1 MRSVIVKEPGQLNI
15 ASRPVPV
22 PGSHEVRVKIA
33 FAGIC
38 GSDVHIYQGH
48 NPFAKYPRV
57 IGHEFFGIVDAVGE
71 QVSPARIGERVA
83 VDPVVSCGHCYPC
96 SVGRPNVCAQLQVI
110 GVHRDGGFSDYA
122 CVPAKNAWR
131 IPEAIS
137 DRQATMVEPF
147 TIAANITA
155 QLQPTPQDIALV
167 YGAGPMCL
175 TVIQALKGCMAL
187 SR

>member
-57 IGHEFFGIVDAVGE
+57 IGHVILRHYRCRRRAGLSGAYWRTRRDRSGGQLRPLLSLLGWSAECLRAAPGHRGAPRWGIQRLCLRAG
-71 QVSPARIGERVA
+71 QKCLAHS
-83 VDPVVSCGHCYPC
+83 
-96 SVGRPNVCAQLQVI
+96 
-110 GVHRDGGFSDYA
+110 GGYQRSSGD
-122 CVPAKNAWR
+122 N
-131 IPEAIS
+131 
-137 DRQATMVEPF
+137 
-147 TIAANITA
+147 
-155 QLQPTPQDIALV
+155 
-167 YGAGPMCL
+167 G
-175 TVIQALKGCMAL
+175 
-187 SR
+187 

>member
-110 GVHRDGGFSDYA
+110 GVPPRWGIQRLCLRAGQKCLAHSGGYQRSSGD
-122 CVPAKNAWR
+122 N
-131 IPEAIS
+131 
-137 DRQATMVEPF
+137 
-147 TIAANITA
+147 
-155 QLQPTPQDIALV
+155 
-167 YGAGPMCL
+167 G
-175 TVIQALKGCMAL
+175 
-187 SR
+187 

>member
-1 MRSVIVKEPGQLNI
+1 MRSVVVKEPGQLNI
-15 ASRPVPV
+15 ESRPVPA
-22 PGSHEVRVKIA
+22 PGAHEVRVKIA

-57 IGHEFFGIVDAVGE
+57 IGHEFFGIIDAVGE
-71 QVSPARIGERVA
+71 QISPARIGERVA

-155 QLQPTPQDIALV
+155 QLQPTAQDIALI
-167 YGAGPMCL
+167 YGAGPMGL
-175 TVIQALKGCMAL
+175 TAIQALKGV
-187 SR
+187 